1 MVNRLSRLRDALSTS
16 AAWTLA
22 IGLTAVALFA
32 TALLPRIPQPGGY
45 HSFADERALL
55 GIPYALNVLS
65 NLPFLLVGVA
75 GLVWIVNFADARRFH
90 DPRERWAAMALFAGL
105 VTTFLGSSYYHLNPS
120 NQTLVFDRLGMI
132 FGFGALLPMAM
143 GERVNAKWGARL
155 LLPSIAIG
163 LGTVLYWNWSEM
175 QGAGDLR
182 WYGLY
187 QGYAF
192 LATAAVLLLTRPVYD
207 RQTGWLLAIGCYGF
221 AKVFELFDKSAYS
234 VTGHAISGHSLKH
247 MVAAVGGI
255 FVLRMLQQRRIVG
268 APVEEVGE
276 APELEAAVADR

>member
-1 MVNRLSRLRDALSTS
+1 MLNRLARLRDAVSTQ

-22 IGLTAVALFA
+22 LALTAAALFA
-32 TALLPRIPQPGGY
+32 TALLPRIAQPQGY

-75 GLVWIVNFADARRFH
+75 GLWWIAQRADARHFR

-132 FGFGALLPMAM
+132 FGFGALLPMAFS
-143 GERVNAKWGARL
+143 ERVSAKWGARL
-155 LLPSIAIG
+155 LVPSIAIG

-182 WYGLY
+182 WYGFY

-192 LATAAVLLLTRPVYD
+192 LATAAVLLLTRSVYD
-207 RQTGWLLAIGCYGF
+207 RQSGWLLAISCYGF
-221 AKVFELFDKSAYS
+221 AKVFELLDHGAYNA
-234 VTGHAISGHSLKH
+234 TGHAISGHSLKH
-247 MVAAVGGI
+247 VIAAVGGI
-255 FVLRMLQQRRIVG
+255 FVLRMLQQRRLVG
-268 APVEEVGE
+268 ASAEENDVDE
-276 APELEAAVADR
+276 TPELAGAVG